1 MKKEYRI
8 EDWEDLSDTPEE
20 FDAAI
25 KNALTP
31 NEKEFFEKLRFKEL
45 NETAAS
51 NDVLMNEADN
61 TDGLYILRIGSDG
74 ILIGR
79 NISDP
84 KETTTPEEYA
94 GIFLALQQDISQFV
108 GRHVTLLEWLRQRDF
123 KGIKYNQNNDYL

>member
-61 TDGLYILRIGSDG
+61 TEGLYILRVGSDG

-84 KETTTPEEYA
+84 KEATTPEEYA

-123 KGIKYNQNNDYL
+123 KGIKYNQNNDYM